1 MSRTGADEGDGV
13 DVPVCEDV
21 GVTDG
26 VCEDVGV
33 TEGVTDE
40 VGVAVLPLDS
50 VGVGVEDGVIVGVR
64 VGVGA
69 ATIENAEL
77 LKVAASTVITAVYL
91 VPPDPGTK
99 VAGQV

>member
-1 MSRTGADEGDGV
+1 MSRTGGDEGDGV
-13 DVPVCEDV
+13 GVDVDEDV
-21 GVTDG
+21 G

-33 TEGVTDE
+33 TEGVSDE
-40 VGVAVLPLDS
+40 VDVAVLPLDS
-50 VGVGVEDGVIVGVR
+50 VGVGVR

-77 LKVAASTVITAVYL
+77 LKVVASTVITAVYL
-91 VPPDPGTK
+91 VPPNPGTK

>member
-1 MSRTGADEGDGV
+1 MMSRTGGDEGDGV
-13 DVPVCEDV
+13 GV
-21 GVTDG
+21 GVPDG

-40 VGVAVLPLDS
+40 VGVAVLPLDMD
-50 VGVGVEDGVIVGVR
+50 GVGVEDGVIVGVR

-77 LKVAASTVITAVYL
+77 LKVVASTVITAVYL

>member
-1 MSRTGADEGDGV
+1 MTGGDEGDGV
-13 DVPVCEDV
+13 GVSVCEDV

-77 LKVAASTVITAVYL
+77 LKVVASTVITAVYL

>member
-1 MSRTGADEGDGV
+1 MSRTGGDEGDGV

-50 VGVGVEDGVIVGVR
+50 VGVGVR

-77 LKVAASTVITAVYL
+77 LKVVASTVITAVYL

>member
-1 MSRTGADEGDGV
+1 MSRTGGDEGDG
-13 DVPVCEDV
+13 DGV
-21 GVTDG
+21 GVPDG

-40 VGVAVLPLDS
+40 

-77 LKVAASTVITAVYL
+77 LKVVASTVITAVYL

>member
-1 MSRTGADEGDGV
+1 MSRTGGEEGEGV
-13 DVPVCEDV
+13 GVPVCEDV
-21 GVTDG
+21 GVSDG

-77 LKVAASTVITAVYL
+77 LKVVASTVITAVYL

>member
-1 MSRTGADEGDGV
+1 MSRTGGDEGDGV
-13 DVPVCEDV
+13 DVP
-21 GVTDG
+21 

-40 VGVAVLPLDS
+40 VGVAVLPLDMD
-50 VGVGVEDGVIVGVR
+50 GVGVEDGVIVGVR

-69 ATIENAEL
+69 ATIENAED
-77 LKVAASTVITAVYL
+77 LKVVVSTVITAVYL

>member
-1 MSRTGADEGDGV
+1 MSRTGGDEGDGV
-13 DVPVCEDV
+13 GVDVDEDV
-21 GVTDG
+21 G

-40 VGVAVLPLDS
+40 VGVAVLPLDMD
-50 VGVGVEDGVIVGVR
+50 GVGVEDGVIVGVR

-77 LKVAASTVITAVYL
+77 LKVVASTVITAVYL

>member
-1 MSRTGADEGDGV
+1 LMSRTGGDEGDGV
-13 DVPVCEDV
+13 GV
-21 GVTDG
+21 GVPDG

-40 VGVAVLPLDS
+40 VGVAVLPLDM
-50 VGVGVEDGVIVGVR
+50 DGVGVR

-77 LKVAASTVITAVYL
+77 LKVVASTVITAVYL

>member
-1 MSRTGADEGDGV
+1 MTGGDEGDGV
-13 DVPVCEDV
+13 GVSVCEDV

-40 VGVAVLPLDS
+40 VGVAVLPLDMD
-50 VGVGVEDGVIVGVR
+50 GVGVEDGVIVGVR

-77 LKVAASTVITAVYL
+77 LKVVASTVITAVYL